1 MMGLDGSF
9 GEYVAFFVGLSM
21 GAPGCSLKDF
31 GEWIASR
38 SDSGGWNLAWP
49 VLVLREAGFES
60 WVDRDWH
67 HLGPEEDA
75 RAVSKLSELLGM
87 FLELRT

>member
-9 GEYVAFFVGLSM
+9 GEYVAFFVGFSV
-21 GAPGCSLKDF
+21 GTPDDCLKDF
-31 GEWIASR
+31 GAWIANR

-49 VLVLREAGFES
+49 VLVLREAGFDP

-67 HLGPEEDA
+67 HLGTEENA
-75 RAVSKLSELLGM
+75 LAVSKLKELLGL
-87 FLELRT
+87 FLTSGT